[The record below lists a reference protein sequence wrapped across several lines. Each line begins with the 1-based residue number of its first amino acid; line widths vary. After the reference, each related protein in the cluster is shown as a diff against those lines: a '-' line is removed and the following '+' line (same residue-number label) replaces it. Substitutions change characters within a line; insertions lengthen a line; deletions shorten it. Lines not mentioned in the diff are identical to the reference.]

1 MISPRND
8 PPSLP
13 RPISH
18 LPSTEARGEKPWDA
32 STSTELQNVSILNA
46 TTNRK
51 TTSRNVLTAT
61 DSATDVATNVTTD
74 VSTDVAT
81 DATDVA
87 TNVTTD
93 VSTDVATDAT
103 DVTTGVTTDGAA
115 KERVRVRL
123 HVVTHELCGASPDAT
138 DPRGVFC
145 ELVRGLR
152 DGALSTPRLAGH
164 SIQLQMQRRTSIQES
179 ASREWRRPLQRSS
192 QRCRAWQRRRGW
204 RMTRR
209 GLAQ

>member
-18 LPSTEARGEKPWDA
+18 LPSAEARGEKPWDA
-32 STSTELQNVSILNA
+32 STSTELQNASILNA
-46 TTNRK
+46 TTSRK

-81 DATDVA
+81 DATDVT
-87 TNVTTD
+87 TN
-93 VSTDVATDAT
+93 
-103 DVTTGVTTDGAA
+103 VTTDGAA

-123 HVVTHELCGASPDAT
+123 HVVTHELCGASPDAA

-152 DGALSTPRLAGH
+152 DGALSTPILAGH
-164 SIQLQMQRRTSIQES
+164 SIQLQIQRRTSIQES

>member
-18 LPSTEARGEKPWDA
+18 LPSAEARGEKPWDA
-32 STSTELQNVSILNA
+32 STSTELQNVSILIA
-46 TTNRK
+46 TTSRK
-51 TTSRNVLTAT
+51 TTSRHVLTAT
-61 DSATDVATNVTTD
+61 DSATDVATD
-74 VSTDVAT
+74 
-81 DATDVA
+81 
-87 TNVTTD
+87 VTTD

-123 HVVTHELCGASPDAT
+123 HVVTHELCGASPDAA

-152 DGALSTPRLAGH
+152 DGALSTPILAGH
-164 SIQLQMQRRTSIQES
+164 SIQLQIQRRTSIQES

>member
-18 LPSTEARGEKPWDA
+18 LPSAEARGEKPWDA
-32 STSTELQNVSILNA
+32 STSTELQNASILNA
-46 TTNRK
+46 
-51 TTSRNVLTAT
+51 TTSRNVLTAA
-61 DSATDVATNVTTD
+61 DSATDVATDVATD
-74 VSTDVAT
+74 ATTDVAT
-81 DATDVA
+81 DAT
-87 TNVTTD
+87 NVTTD
-93 VSTDVATDAT
+93 A
-103 DVTTGVTTDGAA
+103 TTGVTTDGAT

-164 SIQLQMQRRTSIQES
+164 SIQLQIQRRTSIQES